1 MAYAPDSVGF
11 HTGDGSILGSFR
23 EASDGRVF
31 EFSRNPNHESI
42 AGYQN
47 SWGSEFPHLI
57 WVGSSTG
64 HSNGYRFG
72 RVYKT
77 TLKIVTDEGDLGL
90 PVIEQWQIKNYRLY
104 RKLPDQTKTYSDVV
118 GLKLW

>member
-11 HTGDGSILGSFR
+11 TKGDGSIIGSFV
-23 EASDGRVF
+23 EVENGKLF
-31 EFSRNPNHESI
+31 EFSHNPKHQDV

-57 WVGSSTG
+57 WVG
-64 HSNGYRFG
+64 NGYRLG

-77 TLKIVTDEGDLGL
+77 TVKIVTDEDELSN
-90 PVIEQWQIKNYRLY
+90 PVISQWRIKQYRLY
-104 RKLPDQTKTYSDVV
+104 RKLPDPSKVYSDEV
-118 GLKLW
+118 GIKLW